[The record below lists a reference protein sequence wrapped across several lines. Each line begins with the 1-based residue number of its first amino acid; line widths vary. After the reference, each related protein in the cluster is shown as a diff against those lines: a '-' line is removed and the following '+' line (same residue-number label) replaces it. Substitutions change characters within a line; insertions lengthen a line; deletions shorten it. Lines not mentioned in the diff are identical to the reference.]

1 MDKDYPMEILLI
13 TGFLGT
19 GKTTLI
25 RHLLHSPFPR
35 AGKIAVLVNEFG
47 KIGIDGKLLSGLNVE
62 IIELASGCICCTIKT
77 DFFKAVREIHERL
90 RPDFLLVETTGIAQ
104 PGEILDVLCTPPLMD
119 FCRVRSI
126 ITIVDAGFFQAREIL
141 GPFYA
146 RQIQGADILLLN
158 KVDLVEGTRVQE
170 VEGNLREMNP
180 SARIFPTIH
189 CVVDVSNLTGDLS
202 ATRQKPVQA
211 QDHLPDSTGDAF
223 QTISFQDEGALDR
236 EKLTHFLESLRP
248 NIFRVKGWVRF
259 LDSSAFVDFSGGRFR
274 ISPIDNLHPTS
285 LVLIGRKFSE
295 AGILKNLRDC
305 LTEEANG
312 AKSP

>member
-1 MDKDYPMEILLI
+1 MEVLLV

-35 AGKIAVLVNEFG
+35 VGKIAVLVNEFG
-47 KIGIDGKLLSGLNVE
+47 KIGIDAQVLSGLDVE

-77 DFFKAVREIHERL
+77 DFFKAVQEIYQRL
-90 RPDFLLVETTGIAQ
+90 RPDFLLVETTGVAQ

-126 ITIVDAGFFQAREIL
+126 ITVVDAGFFQAREVL

-158 KVDLVEGTRVQE
+158 KVDLVEATRLQE
-170 VEGNLREMNP
+170 IETCLRDMNP

-189 CVVDVSNLTGDLS
+189 CALDVSSLTGDLP
-202 ATRQKPVQA
+202 ATRQKVVQV
-211 QDHLPDSTGDAF
+211 QDHFPESTVDAF
-223 QTISFQDEGALDR
+223 QTVSFQDEGVLNR
-236 EKLTHFLESLRP
+236 RKLTHFLESLPP
-248 NIFRVKGWVRF
+248 NIFRIKGWVRF
-259 LDSSAFVDFSGGRFR
+259 LDSSAFVDFSGGRYR
-274 ISPIDNLHPTS
+274 IFPLDNLHPTS

-295 AGILKNLRDC
+295 AEILENLKDC
-305 LTEEANG
+305 LTPESNEAQ
-312 AKSP
+312 SP